1 MEQSERRKILTLVA
15 DGKLSPEEAAERLS
29 RAEVASQS
37 LSLKRVRIDRQLRSV
52 EIVGDPG
59 VREAIAEGPHR
70 ARTEGDTLM
79 IESEHQDLGGFAFSS
94 TSGHR
99 GWSSAIDGEHR
110 LLVRMNPILALDL
123 DVQAGSCRVRGV
135 EGPIK
140 ADVQAGSL
148 RIDGF
153 KSPLQASVQAGSI
166 SATGVLAEGSSEI
179 TCEAGSVKLQLLRGS
194 SVRIKAHS
202 TLGKLT
208 LPGPIGSLAG
218 RGSWSE
224 ATIGGGSATLSIEST
239 MGSITV
245 IDES

>member
-1 MEQSERRKILTLVA
+1 MDQLERRKILTLVA

-29 RAEVASQS
+29 RAEVAPQS
-37 LSLKRVRIDRQLRSV
+37 LTLKRVRIDRQLRSI

-59 VREAIAEGPHR
+59 VHEAIAEGPHR
-70 ARTEGDTLM
+70 ARREGDTLV
-79 IESEHQDLGGFAFSS
+79 IESELQDLGGFAFSS
-94 TSGHR
+94 TSGHHS
-99 GWSSAIDGEHR
+99 WSSAIDGERR
-110 LLVRMNPILALDL
+110 LVVRMNPVLALDL

-153 KSPLQASVQAGSI
+153 KAPLQASIQAGSI
-166 SATGVLAEGSSEI
+166 SATGVLAQGSSEI

-194 SVRIKAHS
+194 SVRIRARS

-224 ATIGGGSATLSIEST
+224 ATIGEGSGTLSIEST
-239 MGSITV
+239 MGSVTV